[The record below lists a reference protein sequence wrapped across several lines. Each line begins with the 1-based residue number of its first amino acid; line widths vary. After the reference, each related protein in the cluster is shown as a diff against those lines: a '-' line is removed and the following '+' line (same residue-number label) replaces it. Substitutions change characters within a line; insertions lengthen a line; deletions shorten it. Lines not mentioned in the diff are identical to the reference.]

1 MYDKTARISI
11 TQREYREAYRLHKE
25 GKLRILAFVRSDV
38 WSLRKEHK
46 SLVKHLANISKR
58 LAEDNVE
65 QPTSDKGR
73 QSTLTPDL
81 CQAIAAYPKGTVT
94 DAKFITAFINEVGRI
109 AETEAGTSG
118 AGLLPTG
125 NWIHTFGN
133 FEDIITTIQ
142 SLTFTHTPVEESA
155 FRALVRSEIDEIL
168 GSMLFRHGGQVY
180 SPAAALD
187 DFARRYPL
195 KSDPRD
201 HLVIFR
207 SDWNSLYVFAQRLPA
222 IRIHAP
228 MLNRALSS
236 PVFLRFDG
244 VTQAFVETDL
254 YRALHLLATE
264 IGEFTEMNTPGLWK
278 SIFGH
283 AVDTKPHKDRITTPV
298 IAVAELLY
306 VLYRWDN
313 IVNIAV
319 ALRKHLEGSELT
331 IPTLRPRSPIVQ
343 MQHEI
348 VEERMTIAEIAAFA
362 GNLAPIQE

>member
-1 MYDKTARISI
+1 
-11 TQREYREAYRLHKE
+11 
-25 GKLRILAFVRSDV
+25 
-38 WSLRKEHK
+38 
-46 SLVKHLANISKR
+46 
-58 LAEDNVE
+58 
-65 QPTSDKGR
+65 
-73 QSTLTPDL
+73 
-81 CQAIAAYPKGTVT
+81 
-94 DAKFITAFINEVGRI
+94 
-109 AETEAGTSG
+109 
-118 AGLLPTG
+118 
-125 NWIHTFGN
+125 
-133 FEDIITTIQ
+133 
-142 SLTFTHTPVEESA
+142 
-155 FRALVRSEIDEIL
+155 
-168 GSMLFRHGGQVY
+168 
-180 SPAAALD
+180 
-187 DFARRYPL
+187 
-195 KSDPRD
+195 
-201 HLVIFR
+201 
-207 SDWNSLYVFAQRLPA
+207 
-222 IRIHAP
+222 